1 MHFIESKNNETTN
14 EKININE
21 DDAYKKAL
29 KTSLN
34 ILARCDNTEKALKQK
49 LFSRGYDN
57 DTVCKVIEYL
67 TQKGYIN
74 ECRMML
80 HAVEYMANV
89 KLYGKARIL
98 AELHRKG
105 YSSSLIGSLNYSCDE
120 LADID
125 FKANCIKLYIKKG
138 GRSDQK
144 TIDFLLRYG
153 HSKDDI
159 RNAVKY
165 ASELTV

>member
-1 MHFIESKNNETTN
+1 MHFIKTENDELDIQDENE
-14 EKININE
+14 
-21 DDAYKKAL
+21 AYKKAL

-34 ILARCDNTEKALKQK
+34 ILARSDNTEKALRQK
-49 LFSRGYDN
+49 LLARGYSDSIIS
-57 DTVCKVIEYL
+57 KVIEYL
-67 TQKGYIN
+67 EGKGYIN
-74 ECRMML
+74 ESRMML

-89 KLYGKARIL
+89 KLYGKARISV
-98 AELHRKG
+98 ELRRKG
-105 YSSSLIGSLNYSCDE
+105 YSSDIIGQLDYSCDE
-120 LADID
+120 LSDID

-144 TIDFLLRYG
+144 TLDFLLRYG
-153 HSKDDI
+153 HSRDDI